1 MRLETYTSTNWKMA
15 VDLCERSA
23 AVRSYERG
31 QNNITIEWVDGTTDT
46 FADARNACV
55 AIRENSGPGDIRE
68 TSETWVDQDGRSPIS
83 KVNGEYL
90 APTITTPEEL
100 GAYGR
105 ALRPGDLVTL
115 NDEDVEWGV
124 DEVCNT
130 ILVGPPGACRG
141 NYVVIKLSR
150 CAD

>member
-1 MRLETYTSTNWKMA
+1 MRQYTTATWGMVA
-15 VDLCERSA
+15 DLCQRSA
-23 AVRSYERG
+23 AVRSYGRAPG
-31 QNNITIEWVDGTTDT
+31 MITIEWVDGSTDK
-46 FADARNACV
+46 FADPCDALT